1 MTSGISRRKFVA
13 ISGAAAGVGLVPF
26 GAQNRSVTAH
36 LSEWRGLS
44 LGSVATIRIHHSDP
58 AAGEGLLARVVSEAR
73 RLETIFSLYRP
84 DSVLCELNRR
94 GVLAAPPAELADLLN
109 HCDRYWHLT
118 DGVFDPTVQPLW
130 QCYAEHFST
139 EGASADGPTPGKL
152 DEALRL
158 VGWQNMRFGRDRVV
172 FERRGM
178 ALTLNGVAQGYI
190 TDRVVALLREAGI
203 DSCLVDMGEI
213 RTLGVHP
220 DGRPWHVALRGS
232 ADEGPPHRS
241 IDLVNKAVATS
252 GADGFKF
259 DAAGRCNHLFN
270 PATGLCAD
278 PERSI
283 TVVAASAAAADALS
297 TAFSL
302 MDQGALRR
310 ALARTHETQV
320 YVTSAGKI
328 K

>member
-1 MTSGISRRKFVA
+1 
-13 ISGAAAGVGLVPF
+13 
-26 GAQNRSVTAH
+26 
-36 LSEWRGLS
+36 
-44 LGSVATIRIHHSDP
+44 
-58 AAGEGLLARVVSEAR
+58 
-73 RLETIFSLYRP
+73 
-84 DSVLCELNRR
+84 
-94 GVLAAPPAELADLLN
+94 
-109 HCDRYWHLT
+109 
-118 DGVFDPTVQPLW
+118 VFDPTVQPLW
-130 QCYAEHFST
+130 QCYAEHFAT
-139 EGASADGPTPGKL
+139 EGASADGPAPGKL
-152 DEALRL
+152 EEALRL
-158 VGWQNMRFGRDRVV
+158 VGWQNVRFGRDRVV

-190 TDRVVALLREAGI
+190 TDRVVDLLREAGV

-220 DGRPWHVALRGS
+220 DGRPWHVALRGP
-232 ADEGPPHRS
+232 AAEAPPHGT
-241 IDLVNKAVATS
+241 IDLVNKAIATS

-259 DAAGRCNHLFN
+259 DEAGRCNHLFN

-283 TVVAASAAAADALS
+283 TVVTTSAAAADALS

-320 YVTSAGKI
+320 YLTSAGKI
-328 K
+328 KENTIERG